1 MKTAFIFPGQGSQTV
16 GMCKDFSGNGVFA
29 EADSALGFKL
39 SEVILNGLEDVLK
52 STENAQPAILTASVA
67 VFAELRKILKP
78 DVVAGHSLGEYSAL
92 VAGEALSFSDA
103 VRTVRKRGEFMKAA
117 SGGTMAASLLLP
129 REKVIEL
136 CKQASLETGAV
147 VVAAN
152 FNCPGQI
159 VISGENKAVEKAC
172 ELIKTAGGKAI
183 PLSVSGP
190 FHSPLMQPARE
201 KLAAEL
207 GRVNIKAPSVKFI
220 ANVTAVEVSDPAKIR
235 ELLIE
240 QVTGSVLWEDT
251 VNNMLADGV
260 DTFVEVGP
268 GKALSGMVKKTKRD
282 ARVFNVDSL
291 SALEALKAGLA

>member
-1 MKTAFIFPGQGSQTV
+1 MKS
-16 GMCKDFSGNGVFA
+16 
-29 EADSALGFKL
+29 
-39 SEVILNGLEDVLK
+39 
-52 STENAQPAILTASVA
+52 
-67 VFAELRKILKP
+67 
-78 DVVAGHSLGEYSAL
+78 
-92 VAGEALSFSDA
+92 
-103 VRTVRKRGEFMKAA
+103 A

-136 CKQASLETGAV
+136 CKQASSDTKAV

-159 VISGENKAVEKAC
+159 VISGENIAVEKAC
-172 ELIKTAGGKAI
+172 ELIKAAGGKAI
-183 PLSVSGP
+183 PLAVSGP

-207 GRVNIKAPSVKFI
+207 GKINIKVPSVKFI
-220 ANVTAVEVSDPAKIR
+220 PNVTAVEVSDPAKIK

-251 VNNMLADGV
+251 ISKMLADGV
-260 DTFVEVGP
+260 GTFVEVGP

-291 SALEALKAGLA
+291 SALEALKAGIA

>member
-16 GMCKDFSGNGVFA
+16 GMCKDFSGNGIFS

-39 SEVILNGLEDVLK
+39 SDVILNGLEDALK
-52 STENAQPAILTASVA
+52 STENAQPAILAASIA
-67 VFAELRKILKP
+67 VYTELKKVLNP

-92 VAGEALSFSDA
+92 VAAEALSFSDA
-103 VRTVRKRGEFMKAA
+103 VRTVRKRGEFMKSA

-136 CKQASLETGAV
+136 CKQASSDTKAV

-159 VISGENKAVEKAC
+159 VISGENIAVEKAC
-172 ELIKTAGGKAI
+172 ELIKAAGGKAI
-183 PLSVSGP
+183 PLAVSGP

-207 GRVNIKAPSVKFI
+207 GKINIKVPSVKFI
-220 ANVTAVEVSDPAKIR
+220 PNVTAVEVSDPAKIK

-251 VNNMLADGV
+251 ISKMLADGV
-260 DTFVEVGP
+260 GTFVEVGP

-291 SALEALKAGLA
+291 SALEALKAGIA

>member
-29 EADSALGFKL
+29 EADAALGFKL
-39 SEVILNGLEDVLK
+39 SEVILNGLEDALK
-52 STENAQPAILTASVA
+52 STENAQPAILAASIA
-67 VFAELRKILKP
+67 VYTELKKVLKP

-92 VAGEALSFSDA
+92 VAAEAISFSDA
-103 VRTVRKRGEFMKAA
+103 VLTVRKRGEFMKSA

-136 CKQASLETGAV
+136 CKQASSETGAV

-159 VISGENKAVEKAC
+159 VISGESKAVEKAC
-172 ELIKTAGGKAI
+172 ELIKAAGGKAI

-201 KLAAEL
+201 KLAAVL
-207 GRVNIKAPSVKFI
+207 ANVNIKVPSVKFI
-220 ANVTAVEVSDPAKIR
+220 ANVTAAEVSDPSIIKG
-235 ELLIE
+235 LLID

-251 VNNMLADGV
+251 VNKMLADGV

-268 GKALSGMVKKTKRD
+268 GKALLGMVRKIKRD

-291 SALEALKAGLA
+291 SALEALKAGIA